1 MAAAASF
8 SRRLHGNEASF
19 TDALRSLINSPQFS
33 DVKFLVGKE
42 KQEVCAHRCILA
54 SRCSAFRAMFKQSL
68 QSPDSSQEPPQV
80 PIILSDVQPEVF
92 LPLIEFLYTNSVTL
106 NNLIALEV
114 LTSAME
120 YELDDLRKLC
130 VEFVIEMLTVDQACE
145 ALQAAVIY
153 RLIDMKN
160 RCLAFIESC
169 TQEVIRSRSFREMSA
184 PALLCMLQSDRLTAD
199 EVELIR
205 AVREWAHVNSVVL
218 DTPVLQIAAEVVDEI
233 RLFLLSPDELTT
245 LEKENRKDQFIPVE
259 RIAEAWKFH
268 ALKKGGGVQHHLFCR
283 RKGTLPRDH
292 HRYLDPHY
300 K

>member
-145 ALQAAVIY
+145 ALQ
-153 RLIDMKN
+153 
-160 RCLAFIESC
+160 
-169 TQEVIRSRSFREMSA
+169 EVIRSRSFREMSA

>member
-1 MAAAASF
+1 MAAASSQ
-8 SRRLHGNEASF
+8 SRRLHGDDARF
-19 TDALRSLINSPQFS
+19 TAALRSLVDSPQFS
-33 DVKFLVGKE
+33 DVKFIVGKE
-42 KQEVCAHRCILA
+42 KQEVWAHRCILA
-54 SRCSAFRAMFKQSL
+54 SRCSAFHAMFKQSL
-68 QSPDSSQEPPQV
+68 QSPDPSQEPAQD
-80 PIILSDVQPEVF
+80 PIILSDVQPAVF

-114 LTSAME
+114 VTSAME
-120 YELDDLRKLC
+120 YELDDLRK
-130 VEFVIEMLTVDQACE
+130 
-145 ALQAAVIY
+145 AAVIY

-169 TQEVIRSRSFREMSA
+169 TREVIRSRSFREMSA

-199 EVELIR
+199 EVELIC
-205 AVREWAHVNSVVL
+205 AVREWTHVNSVVL
-218 DTPVLQIAAEVVDEI
+218 DIPVPQIAAEIVGEI

-245 LEKENRKDQFIPVE
+245 LEKENRKDPFIPVE

>member
-1 MAAAASF
+1 MAAASSQ
-8 SRRLHGNEASF
+8 SRRLHGDDARF
-19 TDALRSLINSPQFS
+19 TAALRSLVDSPQFS
-33 DVKFLVGKE
+33 DVKFIVGKE
-42 KQEVCAHRCILA
+42 KQEVWAHRCILA
-54 SRCSAFRAMFKQSL
+54 SRCSAFHAMFKQSL
-68 QSPDSSQEPPQV
+68 QSPDPSQEPAQD
-80 PIILSDVQPEVF
+80 PIILSDVQPAVF

-114 LTSAME
+114 VTSAME

-130 VEFVIEMLTVDQACE
+130 VEFVIETLTVDQACE
-145 ALQAAVIY
+145 AL
-153 RLIDMKN
+153 
-160 RCLAFIESC
+160 
-169 TQEVIRSRSFREMSA
+169 QEVIRSRSFREMSA

-199 EVELIR
+199 EVELIC
-205 AVREWAHVNSVVL
+205 AVREWTHVNSVVL
-218 DTPVLQIAAEVVDEI
+218 DIPVPQIAAEIVGEI

-245 LEKENRKDQFIPVE
+245 LEKENRKDPFIPVE

>member
-1 MAAAASF
+1 MAAASSQ
-8 SRRLHGNEASF
+8 SRRLHGDDARF
-19 TDALRSLINSPQFS
+19 TAALRSLVDSPQFS
-33 DVKFLVGKE
+33 DVKFIVGKE
-42 KQEVCAHRCILA
+42 KQEVWAHRCILA
-54 SRCSAFRAMFKQSL
+54 SRCSAFHAMFKQSL
-68 QSPDSSQEPPQV
+68 QSPDPSQEPAQD
-80 PIILSDVQPEVF
+80 PIILSDVQPAVF

-114 LTSAME
+114 VTSAME
-120 YELDDLRKLC
+120 YELDDLRK
-130 VEFVIEMLTVDQACE
+130 
-145 ALQAAVIY
+145 
-153 RLIDMKN
+153 
-160 RCLAFIESC
+160 
-169 TQEVIRSRSFREMSA
+169 EVIRSRSFREMSA

-199 EVELIR
+199 EVELIC
-205 AVREWAHVNSVVL
+205 AVREWTHVNSVVL
-218 DTPVLQIAAEVVDEI
+218 DIPVPQIAAEIVGEI

-245 LEKENRKDQFIPVE
+245 LEKENRKDPFIPVE